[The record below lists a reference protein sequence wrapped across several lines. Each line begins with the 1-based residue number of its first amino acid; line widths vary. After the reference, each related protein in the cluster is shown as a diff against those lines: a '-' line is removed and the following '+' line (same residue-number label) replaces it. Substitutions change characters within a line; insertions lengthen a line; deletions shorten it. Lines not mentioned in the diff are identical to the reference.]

1 MEFKVS
7 LMKVRSKL
15 GFTLIEMLVVI
26 AIIGILASLLLPA
39 LARSKSKAGRIKCV
53 NNLSQIGKAFISFTT
68 NFEGR
73 LPWQLTDAH
82 LKEQF
87 ASQYMKKLGV
97 IYAAPALKQELDQ
110 PFILLSPCDPERA
123 PAMEQL
129 EANWSQIDVKQGR
142 PIPEDALSYLLV
154 EGADVGRPTTALALT
169 RNFFPC
175 DLQEGRWVGADEDHP
190 NAMAGLNSSQG
201 QVAMADGSAHQS
213 TDSDFGFDG
222 VKTKAHIE
230 SSGGVTQ
237 GPASTKLIGCF
248 GGCEGGEEGGGSGSG
263 HQGGIHGLLATY
275 YTGRNWDGVSAQRI
289 DNTLDLP
296 WGNNNKHAP
305 YHSPTP
311 KFHPV
316 TPYNVPLPGA
326 QPDTAAPLKTAKW
339 EGQIQAQYSEDYT
352 FHANVDNEVWVFLD
366 GQLILHRGASR
377 RHPCWVSVASKP
389 ILMKA
394 GEWVDIEVRYK
405 EWHAWP
411 IGFSQA
417 SHMQVHWSSA
427 STKRGIIPCENM
439 RPPLNT
445 DP

>member
-190 NAMAGLNSSQG
+190 NAMAG
-201 QVAMADGSAHQS
+201 
-213 TDSDFGFDG
+213 
-222 VKTKAHIE
+222 
-230 SSGGVTQ
+230 
-237 GPASTKLIGCF
+237 
-248 GGCEGGEEGGGSGSG
+248 
-263 HQGGIHGLLATY
+263 
-275 YTGRNWDGVSAQRI
+275 
-289 DNTLDLP
+289 
-296 WGNNNKHAP
+296 
-305 YHSPTP
+305 
-311 KFHPV
+311 
-316 TPYNVPLPGA
+316 
-326 QPDTAAPLKTAKW
+326 
-339 EGQIQAQYSEDYT
+339 
-352 FHANVDNEVWVFLD
+352 
-366 GQLILHRGASR
+366 
-377 RHPCWVSVASKP
+377 
-389 ILMKA
+389 
-394 GEWVDIEVRYK
+394 
-405 EWHAWP
+405 
-411 IGFSQA
+411 
-417 SHMQVHWSSA
+417 
-427 STKRGIIPCENM
+427 
-439 RPPLNT
+439 
-445 DP
+445 